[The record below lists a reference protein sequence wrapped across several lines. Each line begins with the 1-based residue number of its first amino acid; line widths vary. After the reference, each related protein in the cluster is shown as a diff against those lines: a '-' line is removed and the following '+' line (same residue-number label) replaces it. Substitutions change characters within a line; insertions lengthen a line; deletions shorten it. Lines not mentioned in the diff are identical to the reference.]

1 MKLETFL
8 SQKKSAILEKWLNLL
23 LDSYPSESSA
33 LFKKNKD
40 PFSNPMGH
48 TFSQEMAS
56 IYDAL
61 LKGTDFSQDPSSAE
75 MLIKIRAVQDFSA
88 SQAVSFVFSLKKV
101 IREEL
106 GEMIGEDGVQ
116 AELQA
121 LDSRIDDL
129 ALVCF
134 DHYMKSREM
143 IYELKANEIKER
155 AYTLLKRA
163 NMMCETTGS

>member
-1 MKLETFL
+1 
-8 SQKKSAILEKWLNLL
+8 
-23 LDSYPSESSA
+23 
-33 LFKKNKD
+33 
-40 PFSNPMGH
+40 
-48 TFSQEMAS
+48 
-56 IYDAL
+56 
-61 LKGTDFSQDPSSAE
+61 
-75 MLIKIRAVQDFSA
+75 
-88 SQAVSFVFSLKKV
+88 
-101 IREEL
+101 
-106 GEMIGEDGVQ
+106 MIGEDGVQ